1 MDHAGQD
8 AAASRAALGAGGRIA
23 GIAVGVDSS
32 RVGVERSGGV
42 RAGAVIPVRGGGD
55 RRGTALG
62 AVGVLVAAPGA
73 GHRAEQYR
81 GQDQGGET
89 PRRGLSDALNGVH
102 RMTIPFGQGSLLC
115 RFLHNTLPEESPE
128 EESHSPAY
136 L

>member
-8 AAASRAALGAGGRIA
+8 AAASRAALGAGGRIT
-23 GIAVGVDSS
+23 GVAVGVDSS

-42 RAGAVIPVRGGGD
+42 RAGAVVPVRGRGD

-81 GQDQGGET
+81 GQGQGGET
-89 PRRGLSDALNGVH
+89 PRRGLSDALNVVH
-102 RMTIPFGQGSLLC
+102 LMTIPFGQGSLLC
-115 RFLHNTLPEESPE
+115 RDLESTLPGVFPG
-128 EESHSPAY
+128 EESHSPVY